1 MRIGLVCPYSLDV
14 PGGVQNHVRDL
25 AGVLV
30 GRGHDV
36 EVLAPGEPS
45 PDLPGYVTTAGKAI
59 PVRFNG
65 SVARVAFGP
74 RAVSRVRRWLA
85 EGDFDVLHVH
95 EPSAPSVSMI
105 ALWASDVPVVG
116 TFHSAMPRSRAMSST
131 ASLLRP
137 TMEKISAR
145 IAVSEAARATLVQ
158 HIGGEPVVIP
168 NGVSCVPFAEAEPR
182 PQWQSPAP
190 TIAFLGRLDEP
201 RKGLAVLMEAFPP
214 VLARHPSARLLV
226 AGRGDPDDWRADS
239 PEVLSRIEFLG
250 QVSDEDRARLFA
262 SATVYVAP
270 QTGGESFGIVL
281 VEAMAAGA
289 AVVASGLGAFQRV
302 LDDGRAGVLVA
313 VDDDSAL
320 AHAIVTIL
328 DDEPW
333 RRALA
338 GAASALVGRYDWSV
352 VGADVLAVYETV
364 TAGADAVTE
373 DQRGLLGRWRRP

>member
-25 AGVLV
+25 AAVLAD
-30 GRGHDV
+30 RGHHV

-45 PDLPGYVTTAGKAI
+45 SDLPAYVTTAGKAM

-95 EPSAPSVSMI
+95 EPSAPSVSML

-137 TMEKISAR
+137 TMEKITAR

-158 HIGGEPVVIP
+158 HIGGEPIVIP
-168 NGVSCVPFAEAEPR
+168 NGLSCAPFAEALPR
-182 PQWQSPAP
+182 PEWTSPGP

-201 RKGLAVLMEAFPP
+201 RKGLAVLIEALPA
-214 VLARHPSARLLV
+214 VLERHPTTRLLV
-226 AGRGDPDDWRADS
+226 AGRGDAADWQEGPVDVVS
-239 PEVLSRIEFLG
+239 HIEFLG
-250 QVSDEDRARLFA
+250 QVSDDDRARLLS
-262 SATVYVAP
+262 SALVYVAP

-289 AVVASGLGAFQRV
+289 AVVASALPAFRAV
-302 LDDGRAGVLVA
+302 LEGGELGVLFEVG
-313 VDDDSAL
+313 DSADL
-320 AHAIVTIL
+320 AHNLAELL
-328 DDEPW
+328 DDEP
-333 RRALA
+333 RRTAI
-338 GAASALVGRYDWSV
+338 AARAAVAVQRYDWAML
-352 VGADVLAVYETV
+352 VGDIEAVYSAV
-364 TAGADAVTE
+364 IAGSP
-373 DQRGLLGRWRRP
+373 RGARG